1 MDRYASLIP
10 GYALD
15 ALGDDERRELEGH
28 LPACET
34 CRAELRAHR
43 EAAASLSYAL
53 VPEEPPAALR
63 DAIVRRARDELAR
76 EAPPRRRA
84 RLPRLPRLAVLAPAA
99 ALAAA
104 AAAAAVVLIAS
115 RGPDNGWIRTST
127 DRIALSGGK
136 GVVVVSGSRGALVT
150 SLADAP
156 AGHTY
161 EAWVVRGKRPVAA
174 GTFRRGGGAFV
185 LRAPVRRG
193 DVVAVTVEP
202 GDGSDAPTTTPIL
215 RATVA

>member
-1 MDRYASLIP
+1 VDRYASLIP

-28 LPACET
+28 LPACES

-63 DAIVRRARDELAR
+63 DAIVRRARDELAP
-76 EAPPRRRA
+76 EARPRRRA
-84 RLPRLPRLAVLAPAA
+84 RLPRLAVLVPAA

-104 AAAAAVVLIAS
+104 AAAAVVLVAS